1 MKGLLDRKSG
11 FICSLFV
18 ITLSLGA
25 PAQADNISINSVSA
39 QQSANVDAAA
49 LDKLR
54 SIGLYQSPADK
65 EQAMQRWQAVLVNIG
80 RLQKDQIVS
89 DVMLAQSL
97 NNVPQLAEHIVV
109 NKDHIL
115 SLHARGQLSEDS
127 QRFLKYLTSHML
139 SEEQLSDRDV
149 GYGRYFSRRLNTSL
163 SGEKYRQV
171 TLHKPMR
178 DLISFWQQS
187 PHLAAESL
195 KGKPLSVQQVRQM
208 LERGE
213 LDEMLIATYSLEK
226 AHLVAKQRA
235 LYANQ

>member
-11 FICSLFV
+11 FISSLFV

-25 PAQADNISINSVSA
+25 SAQADNTSINSVSA
-39 QQSANVDAAA
+39 QQSAAVDDSA

-54 SIGLYQSPADK
+54 SMGLHQTQADN
-65 EQAMQRWQAVLVNIG
+65 EQAMLRWQAVLVNIG
-80 RLQKDQIVS
+80 RLQDGQSVS
-89 DVMLAQSL
+89 NQTLTESL
-97 NNVPQLAEHIVV
+97 SNMQQLVEHIVI

-115 SLHARGQLSEDS
+115 TLHSKGELSEDS
-127 QRFLKYLTSHML
+127 QQFLKYLTSHML
-139 SEEQLSDRDV
+139 AEQRLSDRDV

-171 TLHKPMR
+171 TLYKPMR
-178 DLISFWQQS
+178 DLISFWLQDPGIEGVSNQ
-187 PHLAAESL
+187 
-195 KGKPLSVQQVRQM
+195 GRNLSVQQVRQM

-213 LDEMLIATYSLEK
+213 LDETLIATYSLEK